1 MASRGSLFL
10 SFFVNGVSG
19 HTLLYTEA
27 SELPKP
33 RRPKH
38 LLATFISML
47 SRSARTFKRAFSKA
61 SSNLELT
68 TLKNGV
74 RVVTDSTPGHF
85 SALGAYIDAG
95 SRYETDSTSGL
106 SHMLDRLA
114 WKSTAKR
121 SGVQMM
127 EDLARLGG
135 NYMCGAQRELI
146 LYQASVF
153 NKDTPKMF
161 DCIAE
166 TVREPKLLDSE
177 IEEAKYSVEYELDEL
192 SHKYDTFLPEVLHA
206 AAYPDNTLGMPLYGS
221 MDSLPRITPE
231 SVQNFHKSFYR
242 PENTVVAMVGVDHE
256 AAVKMAEAQLGDW
269 VNPSVNPSH
278 KAKSQYQGGEVW
290 LPYQEPRYANL
301 PKLVHMQIA
310 FENAGLLSDDLYALA
325 TLQKLL
331 GGGLSFSAGGP
342 GKGMFLRLFRVLNQY
357 PFVENC
363 LCFNHAY
370 SDSGLF
376 GITISCYVDH
386 AEYMAQVVAHEL
398 AKVMEEDVGKGGIT
412 KQELRRAKNQLTS
425 ALLMNVESKL
435 AALEDIGRQVQ
446 CQGKVTSV
454 DEMVEKIEAL
464 TIKDVQDVARKV
476 LLGNG
481 NGEQLARPT
490 VVMQGD
496 RAQFGDVE
504 FVLRY
509 FGLGKWDGA
518 MPLGPR
524 DYSKPQSSFGKWF
537 S

>member
-1 MASRGSLFL
+1 
-10 SFFVNGVSG
+10 
-19 HTLLYTEA
+19 
-27 SELPKP
+27 
-33 RRPKH
+33 
-38 LLATFISML
+38 ML
-47 SRSARTFKRAFSKA
+47 SRNARTFKRALSKA
-61 SSNLELT
+61 ASPLEIT

-95 SRYETDSTSGL
+95 SRFETSKTSGL

-114 WKSTAKR
+114 WKLTLQR
-121 SGVQMM
+121 TGVQMM

-153 NKDTPKMF
+153 NKDTAKMF
-161 DCIAE
+161 ECIAE
-166 TVREPKLLDSE
+166 TVRSPKLSE
-177 IEEAKYSVEYELDEL
+177 LEVEEAKYSVDYELSEL
-192 SHKYDTFLPEVLHA
+192 SHKYDVFLPEVLHA

-221 MDSLPRITPE
+221 EELLPKTTQGAV
-231 SVQNFHKSFYR
+231 SDFHQQFYR
-242 PENTVVAMVGVDHE
+242 PDLTVIAMVGVNHD

-269 VNPSVNPSH
+269 TSAQVSTVQ
-278 KAKSQYQGGEVW
+278 KQRAQYKGGEVW

-310 FENAGLLSDDLYALA
+310 FENEGLLSDDLYALA

-331 GGGLSFSAGGP
+331 GGGSSFSAGGP

-363 LCFNHAY
+363 LAFNHAY
-370 SDSGLF
+370 SDTGLF

-412 KQELRRAKNQLTS
+412 KQELRRAKNQLIS
-425 ALLMNVESKL
+425 SLLMNVESKL

-454 DEMVEKIEAL
+454 DEMVEKIEKL
-464 TIKDVQDVARKV
+464 ELKDIREVAQKV

-481 NGEQLARPT
+481 NGPQLAKPT

-509 FGLGKWDGA
+509 FGLGKWEG
-518 MPLGPR
+518 PQPQEPR
-524 DYSKPQSSFGKWF
+524 DYSKPLSPFAKWF

>member
-1 MASRGSLFL
+1 
-10 SFFVNGVSG
+10 
-19 HTLLYTEA
+19 
-27 SELPKP
+27 
-33 RRPKH
+33 
-38 LLATFISML
+38 ML
-47 SRSARTFKRAFSKA
+47 SRSARTFKRAL
-61 SSNLELT
+61 SNVPSPLEIT
-68 TLKNGV
+68 KLKNGV

-95 SRYETDSTSGL
+95 SRHETDKTSGL
-106 SHMLDRLA
+106 SHMIDRLA
-114 WKSTAKR
+114 WKSTMKR
-121 SGVQMM
+121 TGVQMM

-153 NKDTPKMF
+153 NKDTNKMF
-161 DCIAE
+161 ECIAE
-166 TVREPKLLDSE
+166 TIREPKFTALE
-177 IEEAKYSVEYELDEL
+177 VEEAKYSVEYELSEL
-192 SHKYDTFLPEVLHA
+192 SYKYDVFLPEMLHA

-221 MDSLPRITPE
+221 EESFTKITQDA
-231 SVQNFHKSFYR
+231 VGKFHEKYYN
-242 PENTVVAMVGVDHE
+242 PENTVIAMVGVNHE

-269 VNPSVNPSH
+269 SRSSDASRLQ
-278 KAKSQYQGGEVW
+278 KARARYTGGEVW

-301 PKLVHMQIA
+301 PRLVHMQIA
-310 FENAGLLSDDLYALA
+310 FENAGLLSENLYALA

-331 GGGLSFSAGGP
+331 GGGSSFSAGGP

-412 KQELRRAKNQLTS
+412 KQELRRAKNQLIS
-425 ALLMNVESKL
+425 SLLMNVESKL

-454 DEMVEKIEAL
+454 DEMVEKIEKL
-464 TIKDVQDVARKV
+464 TIADIRAVARKV

-481 NGEQLARPT
+481 NGPQLAKPT

-509 FGLGKWDGA
+509 FGLGKWDGPA
-518 MPLGPR
+518 PSQPR
-524 DYSKPQSSFGKWF
+524 DYSKRQSPFAKWF
-537 S
+537 A